1 MRFLVQWQHVTG
13 AAQHRGVDGLARV
26 IGQLQGYETA
36 VGAWEPQV
44 LARRV
49 RDYDPAWLD
58 RLCHQGEVTWLRL
71 RPPSPDDPDRRLAG
85 ATRTTPVSL
94 VLRADLPWLLAAHR
108 GDTSPPLP
116 ACGAVAEVVEVLT
129 EKGACFASELARA
142 TGRILAD
149 VEAALWEGMA
159 RGLLV
164 SDGFEPVRAVA
175 SGRRSAP
182 SALPRRARLRSAGL
196 RPTETAGRWS
206 LVPAAA
212 TDLDR
217 DDLAEALADQ
227 LLERWGVVF
236 HDLVAH
242 EHPAVRWRDLQ
253 WALRRM
259 EDRGLVAG
267 GRFVRGFT
275 GEQFALP
282 QAAEALQAIRRAEST
297 GRRVRLSGADPLNL
311 TGVVLPGERVPARST
326 EWFDLPV

>member
-1 MRFLVQWQHVTG
+1 
-13 AAQHRGVDGLARV
+13 
-26 IGQLQGYETA
+26 
-36 VGAWEPQV
+36 
-44 LARRV
+44 
-49 RDYDPAWLD
+49 
-58 RLCHQGEVTWLRL
+58 
-71 RPPSPDDPDRRLAG
+71 
-85 ATRTTPVSL
+85 
-94 VLRADLPWLLAAHR
+94 
-108 GDTSPPLP
+108 
-116 ACGAVAEVVEVLT
+116 
-129 EKGACFASELARA
+129 
-142 TGRILAD
+142 
-149 VEAALWEGMA
+149 MA

-175 SGRRSAP
+175 SGRRHGPPAT
-182 SALPRRARLRSAGL
+182 ARRARLRTGGGL

-206 LVPAAA
+206 LVPVAAS
-212 TDLDR
+212 DIDR
-217 DDLAEALADQ
+217 EDLAEALADQ

-236 HDLVAH
+236 YDLVAA

-259 EDRGLVAG
+259 EDRGVVAG

-282 QAAEALQAIRRAEST
+282 QAAEALQAIRKAAPT